1 MDVAFVPLNAGQK
14 QLIVVV
20 VEHNPRDAQE
30 KRDMAL
36 LGLVHNSLDER
47 KTVVVEIVSP
57 REVGYLGIQ
66 RKMAALW

>member
-30 KRDMAL
+30 KMDMAL

-57 REVGYLGIQ
+57 REVGYLGIR